1 MYHGDVNTGFTW
13 ACEGDSIVPVAKEGK
28 GGILHRVLTE
38 KNLVMGIPSTDQWTT
53 PTSRPRQ
60 EGRQGQCIDVM
71 CYRGIRC
78 KSFQI
83 HEDSY
88 MMLGTDH
95 EMCHSEFVVQ
105 EKKRRPRYDT
115 KPRVWV
121 GGVAKVDF
129 MDQACV
135 EHLARRCA
143 KPAPGHAYRDT
154 AEIKKAFRDAKR
166 SGGTAQWK
174 QALKLRKEARKKWE
188 QDRLLRASQGDWGS
202 FRALRPQRQEGWDVA
217 FAEAQQGDPHEAV
230 HAHLSQVY
238 DGQAVEGLQAPWKGG
253 IRAFTVEELRKGVSQ
268 MKRGKAVGVDR
279 TSTELLL
286 GLMEVEGGFNRILT
300 TQSIPK
306 QWNKPILI
314 MLPKIRAPK
323 KAKELRPIAM
333 GSAVSKLFSRLL
345 LNRALPALAPCSG
358 AQCSM
363 PGRQTCDYLF
373 TVIRLFELAREW
385 GVPLTV
391 FKLDLEKA
399 FDSLDRTA
407 LLQRLQEALGEGAE
421 MGCWRGLLRGTVGQL
436 QTPWGSTEIHMRRG
450 MKQGA
455 VESPTM
461 FAWIAELAMHTAVEK
476 YGWRTGPRVFEEML
490 YMDDGML
497 WSSQPSTLQVRA
509 GQLAAEL
516 AAYGL
521 KLNPGKC
528 QLYASDKVL
537 GDRFIRLS
545 GTKVEAAHS
554 LEVMGL
560 SLRVGMSV
568 CELAAPLASRAR
580 SKFWENKQVFRSRGG
595 SMKQRA
601 RVLQRVVGSTAL
613 WCICCL
619 PPDAA
624 TMTMLNSVQLQLM
637 VWMLRF
643 ARRAFLFTIKQGFQ
657 LLLLFVIRRLVL
669 LGDLTTTVRV
679 RGREAQFERRV

>member
-1 MYHGDVNTGFTW
+1 
-13 ACEGDSIVPVAKEGK
+13 
-28 GGILHRVLTE
+28 
-38 KNLVMGIPSTDQWTT
+38 
-53 PTSRPRQ
+53 
-60 EGRQGQCIDVM
+60 
-71 CYRGIRC
+71 
-78 KSFQI
+78 
-83 HEDSY
+83 
-88 MMLGTDH
+88 
-95 EMCHSEFVVQ
+95 
-105 EKKRRPRYDT
+105 
-115 KPRVWV
+115 
-121 GGVAKVDF
+121 
-129 MDQACV
+129 
-135 EHLARRCA
+135 
-143 KPAPGHAYRDT
+143 
-154 AEIKKAFRDAKR
+154 
-166 SGGTAQWK
+166 
-174 QALKLRKEARKKWE
+174 
-188 QDRLLRASQGDWGS
+188 
-202 FRALRPQRQEGWDVA
+202 
-217 FAEAQQGDPHEAV
+217 
-230 HAHLSQVY
+230 
-238 DGQAVEGLQAPWKGG
+238 
-253 IRAFTVEELRKGVSQ
+253 

-286 GLMEVEGGFNRILT
+286 GLMEVEGGESHLLEWFNRILT
-300 TQSIPK
+300 TQHIPE

-314 MLPKIRAPK
+314 MLPKIRAPQ

-345 LNRALPALAPCSG
+345 PNRALPALAPRSG

-399 FDSLDRTA
+399 FDSLDRAA

-450 MKQGA
+450 IKQGA

-461 FAWIAELAMHTAVEK
+461 FAWIAELAMNTAVEK
-476 YGWRTGPRVFEEML
+476 YGWRNGPRVFEDLPSEETL

-497 WSSQPSTLQVRA
+497 WSSQPSTLQVRVS
-509 GQLAAEL
+509 QLAAEL

-528 QLYASDKVL
+528 QLYTSDRVV
-537 GDRFIRLS
+537 GDRFIRLN
-545 GTKVEAAHS
+545 GTKVEAVNS
-554 LEVMGL
+554 LGVMGL

-580 SKFWENKQVFRSRGG
+580 SKFWENKQVFRARGG

-643 ARRAFLFTIKQGFQ
+643 ARRTGESWEEFLQRAFRGARSALHSAGVERWST
-657 LLLLFVIRRLVL
+657 LWLRRYWAFA
-669 LGDLTTTVRV
+669 GHRV
-679 RGREAQFERRV
+679 RATLVAQERD